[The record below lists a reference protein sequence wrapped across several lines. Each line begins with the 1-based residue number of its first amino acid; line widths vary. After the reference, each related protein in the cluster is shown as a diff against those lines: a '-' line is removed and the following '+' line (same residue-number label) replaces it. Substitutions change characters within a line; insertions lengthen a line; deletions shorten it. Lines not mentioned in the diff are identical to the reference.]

1 MGWKLWIVCAVLFA
15 ILLPGVKYV
24 KDARAYKAA
33 QQPQDNQEVIFTKEE
48 QQQID
53 DVKSL
58 QDIFGFATPQ
68 AIYKWQQGVA
78 LPTIDNLVAL
88 AAVLQVRL
96 DDILVIDTAAQAQ
109 ISA

>member
-1 MGWKLWIVCAVLFA
+1 MENQVREISLRHLFWKVMLGWKLWIVCAVLFA
-15 ILLPGVKYV
+15 ILLPGVKCV

-58 QDIFGFATPQ
+58 H
-68 AIYKWQQGVA
+68 
-78 LPTIDNLVAL
+78 
-88 AAVLQVRL
+88 VLMDKNSTYMQ
-96 DDILVIDTAAQAQ
+96 
-109 ISA
+109 

>member
-1 MGWKLWIVCAVLFA
+1 MENQVREISLRHLFWKVMLGWKLWIVCAVLFA

-53 DVKSL
+53 NVKSL
-58 QDIFGFATPQ
+58 H
-68 AIYKWQQGVA
+68 
-78 LPTIDNLVAL
+78 
-88 AAVLQVRL
+88 VLMDKNSTYMQESLLMNV
-96 DDILVIDTAAQAQ
+96 DPYQEHV
-109 ISA
+109 

>member
-1 MGWKLWIVCAVLFA
+1 MENQVREISLRHLFWKVMLGWKLWIVCAVLFA

-58 QDIFGFATPQ
+58 HVLMDKNSTYMQES
-68 AIYKWQQGVA
+68 
-78 LPTIDNLVAL
+78 LLMNIDP
-88 AAVLQVRL
+88 
-96 DDILVIDTAAQAQ
+96 
-109 ISA
+109 

>member
-1 MGWKLWIVCAVLFA
+1 MGNQVREISLRHLFWKVMLGWKLWIVCALLFA

-53 DVKSL
+53 NVKSL
-58 QDIFGFATPQ
+58 HICAYGQE
-68 AIYKWQQGVA
+68 
-78 LPTIDNLVAL
+78 
-88 AAVLQVRL
+88 
-96 DDILVIDTAAQAQ
+96 
-109 ISA
+109 

>member
-1 MGWKLWIVCAVLFA
+1 MENQVREISLRHLFWKVMLGWKLWIVCAVLFA

-53 DVKSL
+53 DVK
-58 QDIFGFATPQ
+58 
-68 AIYKWQQGVA
+68 K
-78 LPTIDNLVAL
+78 
-88 AAVLQVRL
+88 
-96 DDILVIDTAAQAQ
+96 
-109 ISA
+109 SACAYGQE

>member
-1 MGWKLWIVCAVLFA
+1 MENQVREISLRHLFWKVMLGWKLWIVCAVLFA

-58 QDIFGFATPQ
+58 H
-68 AIYKWQQGVA
+68 
-78 LPTIDNLVAL
+78 
-88 AAVLQVRL
+88 VLM
-96 DDILVIDTAAQAQ
+96 DKNSTYM
-109 ISA
+109 

>member
-1 MGWKLWIVCAVLFA
+1 MENQVREISLRHLFWKVMLGWKLWIVCAVLFA

-58 QDIFGFATPQ
+58 H
-68 AIYKWQQGVA
+68 
-78 LPTIDNLVAL
+78 
-88 AAVLQVRL
+88 VLMDKNSTYCLLYTSPSPR
-96 DDILVIDTAAQAQ
+96 D
-109 ISA
+109 S

>member
-1 MGWKLWIVCAVLFA
+1 MENQVREISLRHLFWKVMLGWKLWIVCAVLFA

-53 DVKSL
+53 DCLLYTS
-58 QDIFGFATPQ
+58 D
-68 AIYKWQQGVA
+68 
-78 LPTIDNLVAL
+78 
-88 AAVLQVRL
+88 AADEL
-96 DDILVIDTAAQAQ
+96 
-109 ISA
+109 

>member
-15 ILLPGVKYV
+15 ILLPGVKYA

-33 QQPQDNQEVIFTKEE
+33 QQPQQDEAQTVTFTKTE

-58 QDIFGFATPQ
+58 Q
-68 AIYKWQQGVA
+68 
-78 LPTIDNLVAL
+78 
-88 AAVLQVRL
+88 VLL
-96 DDILVIDTAAQAQ
+96 DKNSLYHAGIAFDEY
-109 ISA
+109 